1 MIGTMRLIMNDE
13 NLRTIEQVKGF
24 LEGSEALEFK
34 GLLVEDK
41 YRWTA
46 TTLLKFRYH
55 RLKKVAKGVIRR
67 YIERMTGYSRAQ
79 VCRLIGQYN
88 GTGELRPRKYCRHR
102 LPVKYTLG
110 DMELLAKTDELHET
124 LSGPA
129 TRKIL
134 QREYLEYGHQEYRNI
149 SMISVAHLYNMRK
162 SNAYRSI
169 NRHYT
174 KTKPAVVR
182 IGERTKPDP
191 RGKPGYIRIDS
202 VHQGDHN
209 GQKGVYHIN
218 AVDEV
223 TQWEIV
229 ASVEKISEDYLSPVL
244 EFMLQEFPFVLHGF
258 HSDNGSE
265 FVNKVVA
272 KLLNK
277 LIIRFTKSRP
287 RHSNDNGLVE
297 TKNGSVIRKQLG
309 YTYIPQKCAGMI
321 NEFNRDFFN
330 PYINFHRPCFFP
342 VITIDHRGKVKRKY
356 PLKEVMTPYER
367 LRSLPGAAEFL
378 APGVTLAKLD
388 AIANQMSD
396 NQFAE
401 RMVQARSDLFRQI
414 SRFDERV
421 VRSYNGELSTYP
433 HFPQRK
439 KK

>member
-1 MIGTMRLIMNDE
+1 MIGTMQLIMNDE
-13 NLRTIEQVKGF
+13 QLRTIEQIKGF
-24 LEGSEALEFK
+24 LEGSKTLEFK
-34 GLLVEDK
+34 GLSVEDK
-41 YRWTA
+41 YRWTE

-55 RLKKVAKGVIRR
+55 RLKRSAKGMIRR

-79 VCRLIGQYN
+79 AVRLIGHYN
-88 GTGELRPRKYCRHR
+88 RTGELRRRKYRRHR
-102 LPVKYTLG
+102 FPVKYTLG
-110 DMELLAKTDELHET
+110 DMKLLAKTDKLHET

-134 QREYLEYGHQEYRNI
+134 QREYLEYGHQEYSNI
-149 SMISVAHLYNMRK
+149 SMISVAHLYNMRM
-162 SNAYRSI
+162 SNAYRNL

-174 KTKPAVVR
+174 KTKPALVR
-182 IGERTKPDP
+182 IGERAKPSP
-191 RGKPGYIRIDS
+191 EGKPGYIRIDS
-202 VHQGDHN
+202 VHQGDLN

-229 ASVEKISEDYLSPVL
+229 ASVEKLSESYLFPVL
-244 EFMLQEFPFVLHGF
+244 EFMLMEFPFVLHGF

-265 FVNKVVA
+265 FVNKVVS

-297 TKNGSVIRKQLG
+297 TKNGAIIRKQLG
-309 YTYIPQKCAGMI
+309 YTYIPQKCSKML
-321 NEFNRDFFN
+321 NEFNRAFLN

-367 LRSLPGAAEFL
+367 LKSLPGVAEYL
-378 APGVTLAKLD
+378 AHGVTLANLD
-388 AIANQMSD
+388 TIAGQMSD

-401 RMVQARSDLFRQI
+401 RMVQTRSDLFRQI
-414 SRFDERV
+414 SKFDERA
-421 VRSYNGELSTYP
+421 VRSHNGELSTYP
-433 HFPQRK
+433 HSPQRK